1 MPAALQVAEGERVLM
16 GFPSRGSLTAASLP
30 LAALFS
36 LATSAAAQQQAASVK
51 DEGWVISLKANAVA
65 APAWP
70 GADKMSFYGYPSA
83 SIRRAGTANQFS
95 APDDGIG
102 LALIDNGVLR
112 VGPVARFVGG
122 RYASQ
127 DARLAGLRK
136 IKWGVEVG
144 AFAEFWPV
152 QDTLR
157 ARLEVRQGVR
167 AHSGLVADL
176 GLDAVYRIG
185 AHTLS
190 LGPRMTV
197 GGERYVDRFY
207 GVSPDEAMAN
217 GLVSAYA
224 PSAGVTSVG
233 ALAAVSTNW
242 SPAWSTSVYAGYKRL
257 TGDAAQSPITRA
269 LGSPNQYSFGAT
281 ATYSFNFPGF

>member
-1 MPAALQVAEGERVLM
+1 MPTALQVAAGERVLM
-16 GFPSRGSLTAASLP
+16 RLTSLGSWSAASLSAFMSM
-30 LAALFS
+30 AAP
-36 LATSAAAQQQAASVK
+36 AAAQQAASVK
-51 DEGWVISLKANAVA
+51 DEGWVVSLRANVVVA
-65 APAWP
+65 PSWP

-83 SIRRAGTANQFS
+83 SIRRAGTPNQFS

-102 LALIDNGVLR
+102 LALIDNGVFR

-127 DARLAGLRK
+127 DARLQGLRK
-136 IKWGVEVG
+136 IKWGAEIG
-144 AFAEFWPV
+144 AFAEFWPI
-152 QDTLR
+152 QDMLR
-157 ARLEVRQGVR
+157 ARLEVRHGVR
-167 AHSGLVADL
+167 SHSGVVADL

-185 AHTLS
+185 SHTLS
-190 LGPRMTV
+190 IGPRVTA
-197 GGERYVDRFY
+197 GSDRYVDRFY
-207 GVSPDEAMAN
+207 GVSPDEAIAN

-224 PSAGVTSVG
+224 PSGGVTSVG

-269 LGSPNQYSFGAT
+269 IGSPNQYSFGAT